1 MKKNL
6 VYMAKPTY
14 GGWVT
19 FTAHLSLKYE
29 CNLFKIG
36 KRSEPNKRD
45 YGYGVGY
52 QNLRIDEL
60 IEKPNLVITAIDK
73 HYWKYLHL
81 FPKGTTL
88 VIHDP
93 TELKVSKKE
102 ENPLIK
108 YITQNHFKIVTI
120 RETVRDFIKEKY
132 NVDCDFIKHPFYEY
146 PKTKERSDYHS
157 LAISRIDFDKHTDLI
172 LKANKLINDEA
183 KKIQIFGA
191 ENRLYVHHKLKEL
204 DFETYWKGKYPKTLP
219 LAYNG
224 KDLLNSC
231 KFVVDMS
238 IIKGDGGGTQYTFLE
253 AIYHGCALILHK
265 EWVEKGSTFK
275 KDCNCYVVGFTDDVG
290 QEIANIINT
299 TIDVN
304 SQAMKIYRRVV
315 RNSKEILK
323 DHTNLQWF

>member
-1 MKKNL
+1 MKENL

-102 ENPLIK
+102 DNPLIK

-183 KKIQIFGA
+183 KKIYNK
-191 ENRLYVHHKLKEL
+191 EELLTKYSLYEMCEDTWRWQLMNPSGYSKL
-204 DFETYWKGKYPKTLP
+204 
-219 LAYNG
+219 A
-224 KDLLNSC
+224 
-231 KFVVDMS
+231 
-238 IIKGDGGGTQYTFLE
+238 
-253 AIYHGCALILHK
+253 
-265 EWVEKGSTFK
+265 
-275 KDCNCYVVGFTDDVG
+275 
-290 QEIANIINT
+290 
-299 TIDVN
+299 
-304 SQAMKIYRRVV
+304 
-315 RNSKEILK
+315 
-323 DHTNLQWF
+323 